1 MRLAKGFTLIEI
13 MITVAILAIL
23 ASIALPSYTDY
34 IRRGK
39 IPEATSA
46 LLALKTKFEQ
56 FFQDNRSY
64 CATGG
69 CPTCGVAMPTTKY
82 FTISAACPTAGTFVI
97 SATGGTPGDAS
108 MDGIV
113 FTINEA
119 STKATTVTSGSTLAE
134 AGYSG
139 NAACWVA
146 KKGGAC

>member
-119 STKATTVTSGSTLAE
+119 STKTTTVTSGSTLAE